1 MALRAQNKGTLLVYS
16 VEVNDRAAVST
27 TNNISGR
34 ENSPHKRFV
43 EEIIRV
49 VVTVADFEET
59 LQVSAGAH
67 ALL

>member
-1 MALRAQNKGTLLVYS
+1 MYS
-16 VEVNDRAAVST
+16 VEVDDRAAVST

-34 ENSPHKRFV
+34 GNSPHKRFV